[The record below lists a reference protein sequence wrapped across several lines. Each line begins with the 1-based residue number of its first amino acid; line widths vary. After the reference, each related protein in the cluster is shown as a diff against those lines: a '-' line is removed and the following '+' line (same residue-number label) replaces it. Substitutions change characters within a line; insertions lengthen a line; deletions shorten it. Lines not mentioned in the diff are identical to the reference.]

1 MAEKSVE
8 RHQREEGLYLQVET
22 VIGPPVSEELERLA
36 DDLDVPVPDLLMTL
50 MGSIVADGY
59 VRRNYGR
66 IQEVLE
72 AQREAGLLDA
82 PGDED
87 AD

>member
-22 VIGPPVSEELERLA
+22 TIGPPVSEELERLA

-50 MGSIVADGY
+50 VGSIVADGY

-72 AQREAGLLDA
+72 AQREAGLL
-82 PGDED
+82 GDGEAGD
-87 AD
+87 